1 MCVNLS
7 CEVPS
12 KEYVSSSVQTVE
24 NSYEIEETQT
34 SCFDVLSYSC
44 FHCEKSTNSESELN
58 SHRREHHER
67 FLDETNLVLECEICK
82 AVCRDSRDL
91 KMHIDNYHGWKIPQ
105 VQVPSPSYPPS
116 FPFPTSI
123 TCGERLANTVE
134 ERKHYYVT
142 HPEMKLYWCDVCLT
156 NFEREI
162 CLKYHKRNYHQD
174 FS

>member
-91 KMHIDNYHGWKIPQ
+91 KMHIDNYHGWKIP
-105 VQVPSPSYPPS
+105 
-116 FPFPTSI
+116 
-123 TCGERLANTVE
+123 
-134 ERKHYYVT
+134 

-156 NFEREI
+156 NFERER
-162 CLKYHKRNYHQD
+162 CLKSHKRNYHQN